1 MTMPDGF
8 VTQPQTRTQ
17 LEAYLVSPTQAV
29 LLTGPRGSG
38 KFTLAVRLAEQALD
52 LAPGK
57 FTDYGYGMIVRPE
70 DGKAIGIEA
79 ARQLERFLSL
89 KVPSKRSVNR
99 AVIID
104 DGHLLT
110 AEAQN
115 ALLKTLE
122 EPPAGTILILTASH
136 GQALLPTIR
145 SRVQSIA
152 VRRPAQAALIAHFR
166 RNGFEEAQIKQAYAM
181 GGGLPG
187 LMQALL
193 SDDDHPLK
201 AAAAQARQLLSQ
213 PLFERLITVDA
224 LAKQREL
231 AIDTVDILQQMAH
244 IGLQNAAGKAAERWQ
259 KILTASYQ
267 AAEALSTS
275 GQLKLVL
282 TNLALS
288 F

>member
-1 MTMPDGF
+1 MMGEL
-8 VTQPQTRTQ
+8 VIHPQTQAQ
-17 LEAYLVSPTQAV
+17 LAAYLRAPAQTV

-38 KFTLAVRLAEQALD
+38 KFALAARLVEQTLD
-52 LAPGK
+52 LASGK
-57 FTDYGYGMIVRPE
+57 FMEYGYGITIRPE

-89 KVPSKRSVNR
+89 KVPSEKTVNR
-99 AVIID
+99 AVIIED
-104 DGHLLT
+104 SHLLT
-110 AEAQN
+110 PEAQN

-122 EPPAGTILILTASH
+122 EPPAGTVLILTASH

-145 SRVQSIA
+145 SRVQSIV
-152 VRRPAQAALIAHFR
+152 VRKPAQAALATHFQR
-166 RNGFEEAQIKQAYAM
+166 AGFGAAQVKQAHAM
-181 GGGLPG
+181 SGGLPG

-193 SDDDHPLK
+193 ADDDHPLK
-201 AAAAQARQLLSQ
+201 TAAVQARQLLSQ

-231 AIDTVDILQQMAH
+231 AADTVDILQQMAH
-244 IGLQNAAGKAAERWQ
+244 IGLQNASGKAAQRWQ
-259 KILTASYQ
+259 KVLTASYQ
-267 AAEALSTS
+267 AAEALSAS

-282 TNLALS
+282 TNLALG

>member
-1 MTMPDGF
+1 L
-8 VTQPQTRTQ
+8 VTHPQTEAQ
-17 LEAYLVSPTQAV
+17 LAAYRRAPAQTV
-29 LLTGPRGSG
+29 LLTGSRGSG
-38 KFTLAVRLAEQALD
+38 KFALATRVAEQTLD
-52 LAPGK
+52 LASGT
-57 FTDYGYGMIVRPE
+57 FVEYGYGLIIRPE
-70 DGKAIGIEA
+70 EGKAIGIEA

-89 KVPSKRSVNR
+89 KVPSQKTINR
-99 AVIID
+99 AVIIKD
-104 DGHLLT
+104 SHLLT
-110 AEAQN
+110 PEAQN

-122 EPPAGTILILTASH
+122 EPPAGTVLILTASH

-152 VRRPAQAALIAHFR
+152 VRRPAQAALAEHFKRAGFPDDQIRQAH
-166 RNGFEEAQIKQAYAM
+166 AM
-181 GGGLPG
+181 SGGAPG

-193 SDDDHPLK
+193 ADDDHPLK

-231 AIDTVDILQQMAH
+231 AADTVDILQQMAH
-244 IGLQNAAGKAAERWQ
+244 IGLQNAGGKAAERWQ
-259 KILTASYQ
+259 KVLTASYQ
-267 AAEALSTS
+267 AVEALSAS